1 MKKILIFL
9 LIILPLSFLA
19 SLYFL
24 DKHYFICPIAY
35 PQDIIIRSDG
45 RGDGFFGA
53 ERNGNRLH
61 QGVDFLAK
69 VGTPVLASR
78 SGIVIAATQN
88 RGMGKYVI
96 IKHSGGLISIYGHL
110 SQIYVHK
117 YQYIRQGDI
126 IGSVG
131 KTGNANYRGI
141 QPHLHF
147 EIRKQGIP
155 QNPLEYLE

>member
-24 DKHYFICPIAY
+24 DKHYFICPIDY
-35 PQDIIIRSDG
+35 TQDMVIRSDG

-61 QGVDFLAK
+61 QGVDFLAEL
-69 VGTPVLASR
+69 GTPILASR

-96 IKHSGGLISIYGHL
+96 IKHSGGLNSIYGHL
-110 SQIYVHK
+110 SQINVHK
-117 YQYIRQGDI
+117 YQYVRQGEV
-126 IGSVG
+126 IGAVG
-131 KTGNANYRGI
+131 KTGNANYRDI
-141 QPHLHF
+141 LPHLHF
-147 EIRKQGIP
+147 EIRKKGVP